1 MIVTVIPRGQSIVG
15 VLPKNKPINGEMT
28 LDLNERE
35 INYCMSRGDVYDENG
50 VLLTSYVEEKYTGAS
65 NTITRIIP
73 TPDKLKEIQD
83 ENNKDIPLALT
94 VRSLYLSEMNYE
106 PGIDRNTI
114 LIQYTHGADDEND
127 MLYGVITSKG
137 RNINFQ
143 MCDVKTLELGKKI
156 GSKFAE
162 FTANEDGKWA
172 IEVVSNNPQVDI
184 KHLNLTVQIKNKS
197 TNKTV
202 LSEDF
207 FVTLR

>member
-1 MIVTVIPRGQSIVG
+1 MIVTVVPRGQSIIG

-50 VLLTSYVEEKYTGAS
+50 ILLTSYVEEKYTGAS

-73 TPDKLKEIQD
+73 TPDELKEIQD
-83 ENNKDIPLALT
+83 ENNKDIPPTLT
-94 VRSLYLSEMNYE
+94 VRSLYLSEIPHE
-106 PGIDRNTI
+106 PSIDRNTI
-114 LIQYTHGADDEND
+114 LIQYTHGANDKND
-127 MLYGVITSKG
+127 MLYGIITSKG
-137 RNINFQ
+137 RNVNFQ
-143 MCDVKTLELGKKI
+143 MCDVKTLDLGKKI

-162 FTANEDGKWA
+162 FAADKDEKWA
-172 IEVVSNNPQVDI
+172 IEVVPSSSQANLKTLD
-184 KHLNLTVQIKNKS
+184 LTVQIKNKS

-207 FVTLR
+207 SVTLK

>member
-1 MIVTVIPRGQSIVG
+1 MIVTVVPRGQSIIG

-50 VLLTSYVEEKYTGAS
+50 ILLTSYVEEKYTGAS

-83 ENNKDIPLALT
+83 ENNKDIPPTLT
-94 VRSLYLSEMNYE
+94 VRSLYLSEIPHE
-106 PGIDRNTI
+106 PSIDRNTI
-114 LIQYTHGADDEND
+114 LIQYTHGEND
-127 MLYGVITSKG
+127 KNDILYGIITSKG
-137 RNINFQ
+137 RNVNFQ
-143 MCDVKTLELGKKI
+143 MCDVKTLDLGKKI

-162 FTANEDGKWA
+162 FAADKDEKWA
-172 IEVVSNNPQVDI
+172 IEIVPSSSQANLKTLD
-184 KHLNLTVQIKNKS
+184 LTVQIKNKS

-207 FVTLR
+207 SVTLK